1 MGLDGTH
8 WVKMDG
14 VGLKV
19 RKIQGLC
26 FPHGLSVGTGGT
38 DALRPTHW
46 FWEGDPDRPPDS
58 KSTVKFSAS
67 PCKFPRAQGQRTTSL
82 RQFGVLCGVLI

>member
-1 MGLDGTH
+1 MGSDGTH
-8 WVKMDG
+8 WVKMDR

-26 FPHGLSVGTGGT
+26 FPHSLSGGT
-38 DALRPTHW
+38 RWTNAPRPR
-46 FWEGDPDRPPDS
+46 EGDPDRPPDS

-67 PCKFPRAQGQRTTSL
+67 PCKFPRAQGQRITSL